1 MAESYPVKVKN
12 VYRGPTV
19 VRFSPEISPESIV
32 SGMPRLRLTES
43 SYPRYLDS
51 PPAPHFVKEY
61 GQDYALRVTANNN
74 NRHKDSLENYRLHGD
89 FSPQIDDVS
98 MYNPDSFSK
107 WLDAGTKNMPNK
119 FEYVE
124 LPRRTSSSGV
134 MESFRERLA
143 DFDRGDTAV
152 PNYVHD
158 SIVLGGV
165 RNNEIGKI
173 FHRIGNLKDHLK
185 GYSKTI
191 DANELTSYLSSLG
204 YPPSYIDWLGEGFMP
219 EDAIYSVDRTKDGKI
234 LLTASPNA
242 FEKVSTEAQL
252 FGVTTNDL
260 MGSAFDEEFTHIW
273 RRDFDK
279 DCDIIPLEMKTK
291 AIVRDHYLRL
301 ARIYA
306 GDDKL
311 RRRYER
317 LAAFKEYDRQTTKQ
331 RYSKKDSSLKELYSK
346 DRAALEEMLSEEAVE
361 KGFSG
366 KEIKDYVASRS
377 REIGEET
384 ENPRMSKLEEIAEKD
399 ADSKVKETTETKEA
413 SNEESQAE

>member
-1 MAESYPVKVKN
+1 MAESYRVGVKHA
-12 VYRGPTV
+12 YRGPPAGRV
-19 VRFSPEISPESIV
+19 SPKEGVETRISPEEHNSMKFEPPTVGSYGHADTTQIFTP
-32 SGMPRLRLTES
+32 SG
-43 SYPRYLDS
+43 
-51 PPAPHFVKEY
+51 V
-61 GQDYALRVTANNN
+61 VTRTSN
-74 NRHKDSLENYRLHGD
+74 NRFIDTYKDFDRNGY
-89 FSPQIDDVS
+89 FSQIDDF
-98 MYNPDSFSK
+98 YFGGWIK
-107 WLDAGTKNMPNK
+107 AGTKNMPNK

-124 LPRRTSSSGV
+124 LSRRTSSSGV

-143 DFDRGDTAV
+143 DFNRGDTAV

-158 SIVLGGV
+158 SIVVGRV

-185 GYSKTI
+185 GYDKTI

-204 YPPSYIDWLGEGFMP
+204 YPPSYIDWLCEGFMP

-252 FGVTTNDL
+252 SGTNTNDS
-260 MGSAFDEEFTHIW
+260 MNSAFGEESTHIR

-279 DCDIIPLEMKTK
+279 DGDIIPLEMKTK

-306 GDDKL
+306 GDNQL

-317 LAAFKEYDRQTTKQ
+317 LAALKEYDRLTTKQ
-331 RYSKKDSSLKELYSK
+331 RYSKKGSSLKELYSK
-346 DRAALEEMLSEEAVE
+346 DRAALEEILSEDAIE

-366 KEIKDYVASRS
+366 KEIKDYVASRLS
-377 REIGEET
+377 RIGEEA
-384 ENPRMSKLEEIAEKD
+384 ENPRMSELEQIAEKD
-399 ADSKVKETTETKEA
+399 ADSKEATETKEA
-413 SNEESQAE
+413 SNEKSQAE